1 MFFRIVVQSTPP
13 FLVVHTNAAFT
24 ALTGIDSHSIVGKPI
39 RGVVSVPHSKQ
50 GFMLT
55 EIDHTDGSQSGQSS
69 MTNSAS
75 GNRQQE
81 QGASAQQDPPGRQ
94 LYDGMSAILNHE
106 AAAAAGQARANS
118 NEMQDIDVERL
129 IAASG
134 FGHIHIMN
142 VLAKPHHHHLLGPNV
157 SVTREGNRG
166 GNPHLVARLRGEH
179 GSDGSSIPSNDGP
192 FHFMACRMGVSPVVS
207 VTNLLDVPPS
217 QVAMDHENANK
228 RRKYH
233 SHRRHSKG
241 TQLVTHYCIQLEKA
255 LGSPP
260 EKKQRANSGSQLS
273 QSNSNRK
280 PTEAEAPA
288 DSPQRDVDDDD
299 GTESTDPKIPL
310 SAIG

>member
-1 MFFRIVVQSTPP
+1 LYRIVVQATPP

-39 RGVVSVPHSKQ
+39 SGVVSVPQSKQ

-55 EIDHTDGSQSGQSS
+55 EIDHTDGSHSGQSS

-81 QGASAQQDPPGRQ
+81 EGSSAQQDPQGRQ
-94 LYDGMSAILNHE
+94 LYEGMRTILNHE

-142 VLAKPHHHHLLGPNV
+142 VLAKPHHHHHLPGRHV
-157 SVTREGNRG
+157 SETREANRG
-166 GNPHLVARLRGEH
+166 GDPHLVARQQGEH
-179 GSDGSSIPSNDGP
+179 GSEGSSIPSNDGL
-192 FHFMACRMGVSPVVS
+192 FHFIVCRMGVSPVVS
-207 VTNLLDVPPS
+207 VANSFDVPAPP
-217 QVAMDHENANK
+217 VAIDHENASK
-228 RRKYH
+228 RRKH
-233 SHRRHSKG
+233 HLHRRHPRG
-241 TQLVTHYCIQLEKA
+241 TPLVSHYCIQVEKA
-255 LGSPP
+255 LASPP
-260 EKKQRANSGSQLS
+260 EKRQRANSGSQLS

-280 PTEAEAPA
+280 PADADAPA
-288 DSPQRDVDDDD
+288 DPPHRDVDDEN
-299 GTESTDPKIPL
+299 GTESTDPKVPV